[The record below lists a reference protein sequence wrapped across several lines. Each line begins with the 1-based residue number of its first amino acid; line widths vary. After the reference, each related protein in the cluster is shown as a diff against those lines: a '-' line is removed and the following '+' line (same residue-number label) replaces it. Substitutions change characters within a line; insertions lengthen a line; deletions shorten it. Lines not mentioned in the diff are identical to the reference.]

1 MNKVILIGN
10 LVKDIELKYTES
22 NKAYLQNTIAAKN
35 DFKNANGE
43 YESQFINI
51 EVWGKTAEFL
61 NKYAGKG
68 SKILVEGKIVNRNY
82 TAQDGTKRYV
92 TNVVVEKVELLDKK
106 KQDTIPVQ
114 TETKIQAEQRVL
126 NEVVNDPF
134 SSFGEEN
141 PIDDSDLPF

>member
-1 MNKVILIGN
+1 MNKVILTGN

-22 NKAYLQNTIAAKN
+22 NKAYLQNTIAVKN

-51 EVWGKTAEFL
+51 EVWNKTAEFL
-61 NKYAGKG
+61 SKYAGKG
-68 SKILVEGKIVNRNY
+68 SKVLVEGKIVTRNY

-92 TNVVVEKVELLDKK
+92 TNVVVEKVELLDTK
-106 KQDTIPVQ
+106 KQDTTPK
-114 TETKIQAEQRVL
+114 ETKVQEQQRVL

-134 SSFGEEN
+134 EEYAKNN

>member
-1 MNKVILIGN
+1 MNKVILTGN
-10 LVKDIELKYTES
+10 LVKDLELKYTNN
-22 NKAYLQNTIAAKN
+22 NKAVLQNTIAAKN

-68 SKILVEGKIVNRNY
+68 SKVLVEGKIVNRNY

-92 TNVVVEKVELLDKK
+92 TNVAVEKVELLDTK
-106 KQDTIPVQ
+106 KQETTPA
-114 TETKIQAEQRVL
+114 ETKVQEQQRIL
-126 NEVVNDPF
+126 NEVVERDIFEEYAN
-134 SSFGEEN
+134 EN
-141 PIDDSDLPF
+141 PIDPNDLPF

>member
-1 MNKVILIGN
+1 MNKVILTGN
-10 LVKDIELKYTES
+10 LVKDLELKYTNN
-22 NKAYLQNTIAAKN
+22 NKAVLQNTIAAKN

-68 SKILVEGKIVNRNY
+68 SKVLVEGKIVNRNY

-92 TNVVVEKVELLDKK
+92 TNVAVEKVELLDTK
-106 KQDTIPVQ
+106 KQETTPAKEQKEETPVS
-114 TETKIQAEQRVL
+114 
-126 NEVVNDPF
+126 DPF
-134 SSFGEEN
+134 EEYAKEN
-141 PIDDSDLPF
+141 PIDDEDLPF

>member
-1 MNKVILIGN
+1 MNKVILTGN

-22 NKAYLQNTIAAKN
+22 NKAYLQNTIAVKN

-51 EVWGKTAEFL
+51 EVWNKTAEFL
-61 NKYAGKG
+61 SKYAGKG
-68 SKILVEGKIVNRNY
+68 SKVLAEGKIVTRNY

-92 TNVVVEKVELLDKK
+92 TNVAVEKVELLTTK
-106 KQDTIPVQ
+106 KQETTPV
-114 TETKIQAEQRVL
+114 ETKVQEQQRVL
-126 NEVVNDPF
+126 NEVVDPF

>member
-1 MNKVILIGN
+1 MNKVILTGN
-10 LVKDIELKYTES
+10 LVKDLELKYTNN
-22 NKAYLQNTIAAKN
+22 NKAVLQNTIAVRN

-68 SKILVEGKIVNRNY
+68 SKVLVEGKIVNRNY

-92 TNVVVEKVELLDKK
+92 TNVAVEKVELLDTK
-106 KQDTIPVQ
+106 KQETTPVKEQ
-114 TETKIQAEQRVL
+114 KEETPVS
-126 NEVVNDPF
+126 DPF
-134 SSFGEEN
+134 EEYAKEN
-141 PIDDSDLPF
+141 PINDEDLPF